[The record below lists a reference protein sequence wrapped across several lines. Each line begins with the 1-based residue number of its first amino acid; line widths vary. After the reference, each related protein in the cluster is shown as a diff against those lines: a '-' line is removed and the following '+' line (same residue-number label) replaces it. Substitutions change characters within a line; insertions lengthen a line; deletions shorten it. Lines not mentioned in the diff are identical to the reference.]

1 MDIKSAAIA
10 RDLVILMLLDGLS
23 EVATDV
29 AAKAKKKKV
38 LLCLFYTYLSS
49 IMPSNLHD
57 VLQEKIGETKTALEN
72 GTLPPF
78 IDIPAMYRA
87 EIVEYL
93 DDWQSKAQQEFPITR
108 VQAEIVAVR
117 LRSKTQAMIHG
128 RPSGFED
135 VQPGTLMSKQLL
147 FEAQTGA
154 LILPAPYNNLLD
166 PGLREAFDEF
176 DPQKPRSAQREAVKA
191 IHDTWSTNPTLVDLP
206 WERDREPG
214 AFDVG
219 DNPCT
224 SCHKLM
230 LMMFENGFRPR
241 GAMPQTSWSEAP
253 IYWFLSV
260 AQALKQ
266 MRDRIKI
273 EACVGDVTAVLEQ
286 IKYGAVGH
294 RQQYAMSEPHA
305 QALQPEGAY
314 PQIYDRIHLSN
325 VPDYIGGTLTSHLYA
340 LQMTHPDK
348 TSFITSTCLRNPPR
362 FNTVASF
369 DAEYVALYAEKDLEQ
384 AFHVRFSREEFPTMP
399 MPMCAYN
406 RWYHQAVSRE
416 YKNLMPKA
424 KLQTWLYRLFLKTAL
439 PVDKYMITDWEL
451 IYSPLNLTYF
461 FRLCAHLHSI
471 GYPAHWLSEVV
482 SNLLSGTITTTA
494 RPPRSEPLEPREIDA
509 ARKPLAQSVAP
520 FTAELSTLAAMWQLL
535 LPFGMLSRHIAPVE
549 SLRKYT
555 IAFAKVSQEVDA
567 YPLFILV
574 FHKGTAIPVS
584 HELNMRGI
592 LLSDED
598 GSEEHDHREF
608 RERRVNILSTWTW
621 HRDSRTAMFWLR
633 EDEMRRMKEEGW
645 QVCIFRSDNWKPQSG
660 SRPVE
665 KVEDLGVRWVDL
677 VNGRV

>member
-1 MDIKSAAIA
+1 
-10 RDLVILMLLDGLS
+10 
-23 EVATDV
+23 
-29 AAKAKKKKV
+29 
-38 LLCLFYTYLSS
+38 
-49 IMPSNLHD
+49 
-57 VLQEKIGETKTALEN
+57 
-72 GTLPPF
+72 
-78 IDIPAMYRA
+78 
-87 EIVEYL
+87 
-93 DDWQSKAQQEFPITR
+93 
-108 VQAEIVAVR
+108 
-117 LRSKTQAMIHG
+117 
-128 RPSGFED
+128 
-135 VQPGTLMSKQLL
+135 
-147 FEAQTGA
+147 
-154 LILPAPYNNLLD
+154 
-166 PGLREAFDEF
+166 
-176 DPQKPRSAQREAVKA
+176 
-191 IHDTWSTNPTLVDLP
+191 
-206 WERDREPG
+206 
-214 AFDVG
+214 
-219 DNPCT
+219 
-224 SCHKLM
+224 
-230 LMMFENGFRPR
+230 
-241 GAMPQTSWSEAP
+241 
-253 IYWFLSV
+253 
-260 AQALKQ
+260 
-266 MRDRIKI
+266 
-273 EACVGDVTAVLEQ
+273 
-286 IKYGAVGH
+286 
-294 RQQYAMSEPHA
+294 
-305 QALQPEGAY
+305 
-314 PQIYDRIHLSN
+314 
-325 VPDYIGGTLTSHLYA
+325 
-340 LQMTHPDK
+340 
-348 TSFITSTCLRNPPR
+348 
-362 FNTVASF
+362 
-369 DAEYVALYAEKDLEQ
+369 
-384 AFHVRFSREEFPTMP
+384 
-399 MPMCAYN
+399 MCAYN

-416 YKNLMPKA
+416 YKTLMPKA
-424 KLQTWLYRLFLKTAL
+424 KLQIWLYRLFLKTAL